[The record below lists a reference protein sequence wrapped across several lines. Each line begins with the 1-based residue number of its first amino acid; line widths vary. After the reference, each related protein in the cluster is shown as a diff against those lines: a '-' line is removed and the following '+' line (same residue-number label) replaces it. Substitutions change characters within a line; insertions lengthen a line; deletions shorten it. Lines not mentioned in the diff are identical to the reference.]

1 MQRSDAETFGRNG
14 GAQWRRSVVQTGQ
27 GLPSVM
33 DQSLRMVHDL
43 PYPAAGYDFLPNA
56 LSP

>member
-1 MQRSDAETFGRNG
+1 MHRAEAETFRYNG

-33 DQSLRMVHDL
+33 DQSLRMMHDL
-43 PYPAAGYDFLPNA
+43 PYPAAGYDFLPSA

>member
-1 MQRSDAETFGRNG
+1 MQSAEAETFRYNG
-14 GAQWRRSVVQTGQ
+14 GAQWRRPVMQTGER
-27 GLPSVM
+27 LPSVM